1 MEINFS
7 KSGEGAVPVDA
18 APTSANPETPN
29 TSTAVATT
37 QPLPL
42 GAPQSAL
49 SEIVLPKLNLV
60 HSVGLLKDSFI
71 PGSYVHAQSLVLYTP
86 PLVNQKTQKVERE
99 GTPPLNVTFLDLR
112 PLRYYENVRGGG
124 MGQIADSLDEVAR
137 LGGTANYQEFKLKE
151 KDGMKRFDKGIS
163 CLLAVERPEAV
174 SDDDTVFV
182 FDVDGKKYALCLYT
196 MKASAY
202 TVLKQT
208 VLTHQHIGC
217 LRKGTATHSY
227 SLSSCLKPTP
237 DKSSTYWCPVLVPA
251 KPSTPAFIE
260 FAKQV
265 LGTPTVE
272 SSDGD
277 VE

>member
-18 APTSANPETPN
+18 APTPANPETPN

-60 HSVGLLKDSFI
+60 HSVGVLKDSFT

-86 PLVNQKTQKVERE
+86 PQINQKTQTVERA

-112 PLRYYENVRGGG
+112 PMRYFEHVRGGG
-124 MGQIADSLDEVAR
+124 RGDIANTLDEVAR
-137 LGGTANYQEFKLKE
+137 LGGTVNYNEWKLKE
-151 KDGMKRFDKGIS
+151 RDGMKRFDKGID
-163 CLLAVERPEAV
+163 CLLAVERPEQV

-182 FDVDGKKYALCLYT
+182 FDVEGKKYALCLYT

-202 TVLKQT
+202 TELKRT

-237 DKSSTYWCPVLVPA
+237 DKSSTYWAPVLVPA
-251 KPSTPAFIE
+251 KPSTPAFLE
-260 FAKQV
+260 FAKTV
-265 LGTPTVE
+265 LGSPTIDAPE
-272 SSDGD
+272 GD
-277 VE
+277 IE